1 MDADLLPVLVHIQAG
16 LDQDLSLAALAASSG
31 LSESTLKRR
40 IEATTGQTPRRYVE
54 RLRLERAAIQLM
66 LRETTILAVALDNGF
81 TSHEVFTRA
90 FSRHFGVTP
99 GEWREQ
105 RGAGGLG
112 SHGRQPGLNEGSTGI
127 SLSSTRLVEM
137 RPVEIAFLRHV
148 GPYGEVD
155 GDSWARIRA
164 RLREL
169 GRWSDGLPVG
179 IGHDAPDITP
189 PEHLRF
195 DAGWTIDEP
204 LPAGCGLGQQTIPG
218 GTYALTTYVGPFSM
232 LGLAYAEIG
241 ARMMR
246 HADRLALGGS
256 DYGAAVE
263 WYRTGSID
271 GDHFLNQ
278 VDITFPV
285 TARPGGSRV
294 LE

>member
-16 LDQDLSLAALAASSG
+16 LDTDLSLAALASASG

-40 IEATTGQTPRRYVE
+40 LEATTGQTPRRYVE
-54 RLRLERAAIQLM
+54 RLRLERAASQLM
-66 LRETTILAVALDNGF
+66 LRETTILDVALDNGF
-81 TSHEVFTRA
+81 ASNEVFTRA
-90 FSRHFGVTP
+90 FSRHFGVSP
-99 GEWREQ
+99 HEWRD
-105 RGAGGLG
+105 RRTAGGLG
-112 SHGRQPGLNEGSTGI
+112 SYDRQPGLNEGSTGV

-137 RPVEIAFLRHV
+137 RSVEIAFLRHV
-148 GPYGEVD
+148 GPYGEID
-155 GDSWARIRA
+155 GDSWPHIRK

-169 GRWSDGLPVG
+169 GRSDDGLPVG
-179 IGHDAPDITP
+179 IGHDSPEITP

-195 DAGWTIDEP
+195 DAGWTIDES
-204 LPAGCGLGQQTIPG
+204 LPPECGLGQQTIPG

-241 ARMMR
+241 ARIMR
-246 HADRLALGGS
+246 HPDRISFGGH
-256 DYGAAVE
+256 DFGAAVE

-271 GDHFLNQ
+271 EDHFLNQ

-285 TARPGGSRV
+285 TARASGSRV

>member
-40 IEATTGQTPRRYVE
+40 IEATTGETPRQHVE
-54 RLRLERAAIQLM
+54 RLRLERAAAQLQ
-66 LRETTILAVALDNGF
+66 LRDSTILEIALDNGF
-81 TSHEVFTRA
+81 ASHEVFTRA
-90 FSRHFGVTP
+90 FTRHFGLSP
-99 GEWREQ
+99 SEWRDH
-105 RGAGGLG
+105 RAAGALG
-112 SHGRQPGLNEGSTGI
+112 ERDRQPGLNEGSGEV

-137 RPVEIAFLRHV
+137 RAVEIAFLRHI
-148 GPYGEVD
+148 GPYSEVD
-155 GDSWARIRA
+155 GTSWPTIRS

-169 GRWSDGLPVG
+169 GFAGDGLPVG
-179 IGHDAPDITP
+179 VGHDAPDITP

-204 LPAGCGLGQQTIPG
+204 LPPECGLGQQTIPG
-218 GTYALTTYVGPFSM
+218 GTYAVTTYVGPFAL
-232 LGLAYAEIG
+232 LGQAYAEIG
-241 ARMMR
+241 QRIMR
-246 HADRLALGGS
+246 HADRLAFGRE
-256 DYGAAVE
+256 DFGAAVE

-271 GDHFLNQ
+271 ENHFLNQ

-285 TARPGGSRV
+285 TVRADGPRV

>member
-16 LDQDLSLAALAASSG
+16 LDQDLRLAALATASG

-40 IEATTGQTPRRYVE
+40 IEDATGQTPRQYVE
-54 RLRLERAAIQLM
+54 RLRLERAASHLL
-66 LRETTILAVALDNGF
+66 LRESTVLEIALDNGF
-81 TSHEVFTRA
+81 ASHEVFTRA
-90 FSRHFGVTP
+90 FSRHFGLTP
-99 GEWREQ
+99 RQWRD
-105 RGAGGLG
+105 RDSAGGLG
-112 SHGRQPGLNEGSTGI
+112 SKGRDLGLTEGSVGV

-148 GPYGEVD
+148 GPYGQID
-155 GDSWARIRA
+155 GDSWAHIRG

-169 GRWSDGLPVG
+169 GRSDDGLPVG
-179 IGHDAPDITP
+179 IGHDSPEITP

-204 LPAGCGLGQQTIPG
+204 LPPECGLGRQTVPG
-218 GTYALTTYVGPFSM
+218 GTYAVTTYVGPFSM
-232 LGLAYAEIG
+232 LGLAYGEIST
-241 ARMMR
+241 RIMR
-246 HADRLALGGS
+246 HADRLSFGAGDFLGS
-256 DYGAAVE
+256 VE

-271 GDHFLNQ
+271 ADSFLNQ

-285 TARPGGSRV
+285 TARAGGERV

>member
-54 RLRLERAAIQLM
+54 RLRLERAATQLL
-66 LRETTILAVALDNGF
+66 LRQTTILEVALDNGF
-81 TSHEVFTRA
+81 ASHEVFTRA
-90 FSRHFGVTP
+90 FSRHFGVSP
-99 GEWREQ
+99 REWRA
-105 RGAGGLG
+105 RRSAGGLG
-112 SHGRQPGLNEGSTGI
+112 SNDRQPGLNEGSLGV

-148 GPYGEVD
+148 GPYGEIE
-155 GDSWARIRA
+155 GDSWASIRM

-169 GRWSDGLPVG
+169 GHSGDGLPVG

-204 LPAGCGLGQQTIPG
+204 LPPRCGLGQQTIPG
-218 GTYALTTYVGPFSM
+218 GTYAVTTYVGPFSM

-241 ARMMR
+241 ARIMR
-246 HADRLALGGS
+246 HADRLAFGG
-256 DYGAAVE
+256 DDHGAAVE
-263 WYRTGSID
+263 WYRTGSVD
-271 GDHFLNQ
+271 DYRFLNQ

-285 TARPGGSRV
+285 RARAGGGRV